1 VLGGALSGI
10 AAENLER
17 ASGVESR
24 TLASWEK
31 AWHEGVER
39 LTKTDVLVIDEA
51 GMVGSRQLERI
62 VSYAAERGA
71 KVVLVG
77 DAEQLQPIEAGAAF
91 RAVAERV
98 GFQELSGIRRQVEF
112 WQREAS
118 RDFARG
124 EPGRALDRYQR
135 HGAIHFADDRR
146 RAKAELIRAWSEYRS
161 VQGAEKVSLM
171 LAHTRADV
179 HELNTRA
186 RTILRQRGKLGT
198 EIKVGVVREVMEP
211 DGSITVERGE
221 RRFAAGDRVMFL
233 KNDRDLG
240 VKNGTLGSV
249 AEVNR
254 TSMRVQLEGAERRE
268 IRFMLADYAALDYGY
283 AATVHKAQGATLDRT
298 FLLATPGMDRH
309 LAYVGMTRHR
319 EDVEVYAGR
328 DDFKTFDGLKE
339 RLSRAR
345 PKDSTLDYARRRG
358 LETAHNDEAEKGRAT
373 RNAQRDRE
381 STREASG
388 SDPIARFKAAQKE
401 FIQVAGIADFDPRA
415 RARAAELREV
425 MKRASQEIAKDP
437 ARIRTAEREG
447 IAPQVR
453 NFVRQTEKERGREK
467 GLGRDEGLER

>member
-1 VLGGALSGI
+1 
-10 AAENLER
+10 
-17 ASGVESR
+17 
-24 TLASWEK
+24 
-31 AWHEGVER
+31 
-39 LTKTDVLVIDEA
+39 
-51 GMVGSRQLERI
+51 
-62 VSYAAERGA
+62 
-71 KVVLVG
+71 VVLVG

-124 EPGRALDRYQR
+124 EPGRALDRYER
-135 HGAIHFADDRR
+135 HGAIQFADDRR
-146 RAKAELIRAWSEYRS
+146 AAKAELIRAWSEYRG
-161 VQGAEKVSLM
+161 VQGAEKASLM

-179 HELNTRA
+179 QELNERA
-186 RTILRQRGKLGT
+186 RRILRQRGELGT
-198 EIKVGVVREVMEP
+198 EIKVAVVREVMEP
-211 DGSITVERGE
+211 DGSVRVEHGE
-221 RRFAAGDRVMFL
+221 RRFAVGDRVMFL
-233 KNDRDLG
+233 KNNRDMG
-240 VKNGTLGSV
+240 VKNGTLGTV

-268 IRFMLADYAALDYGY
+268 IRFILAGYAALDYGY

-319 EDVEVYAGR
+319 EAVEVYAGR
-328 DDFKTFDGLKE
+328 DDFKSLGQLKE
-339 RLSRAR
+339 RQSRAR
-345 PKDSTLDYARRRG
+345 PKDSTLDYAQRRG
-358 LETAHNDEAEKGRAT
+358 LETAHNDEAEKGRAAW
-373 RNAQRDRE
+373 NAQRDRE
-381 STREASG
+381 STRGASG

-415 RARAAELREV
+415 RARAAELREE
-425 MKRASQEIAKDP
+425 MKRASQEIAKEP
-437 ARIRTAEREG
+437 TRMRAAEREG